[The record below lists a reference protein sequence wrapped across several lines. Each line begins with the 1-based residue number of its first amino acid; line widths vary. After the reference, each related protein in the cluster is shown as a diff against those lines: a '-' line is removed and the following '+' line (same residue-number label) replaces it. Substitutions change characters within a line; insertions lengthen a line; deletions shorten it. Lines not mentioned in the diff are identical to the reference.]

1 MSPPPSPRVTLV
13 VGLLAVVAGTVIFLA
28 AANVIPQPDE
38 KFHAPRWMVAIFGL
52 AFFFA
57 GWYVLS
63 LLLPAPGMGQVL
75 ATATA
80 LTLITGGALFL
91 TWLAWTGGDAGQ
103 MTISIGPF
111 SMLLPPGLARG
122 LDRIMIWFFA
132 LLMDA
137 IAVAAWYAMLRW
149 LVLRRVP

>member
-1 MSPPPSPRVTLV
+1 MPNDRRVLLV
-13 VGLLAVVAGTVIFLA
+13 VGLLVVAAGAFIVLIA
-28 AANVIPQPDE
+28 ADVIPQPDE
-38 KFHAPRWMVAIFGL
+38 EFHAPRWMVALFGL
-52 AFFFA
+52 TFFLA

-63 LLLPAPGMGQVL
+63 LALPAPRTGQVL

-80 LTLITGGALFL
+80 LTFVTGGALFL
-91 TWLAWTGGDAGQ
+91 TWLAWTGGDAGR
-103 MTISIGPF
+103 TTVSLGPF
-111 SMLLPPGLARG
+111 SMVLPPGLARG

-149 LVLRRVP
+149 LVRRRAP